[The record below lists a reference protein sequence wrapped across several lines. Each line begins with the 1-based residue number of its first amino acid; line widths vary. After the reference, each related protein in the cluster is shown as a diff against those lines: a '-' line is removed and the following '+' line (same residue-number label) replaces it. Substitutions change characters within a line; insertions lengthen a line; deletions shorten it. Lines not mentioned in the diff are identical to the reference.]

1 MIQLIG
7 EKEIYIR
14 PHLGKYMSFLL
25 EAVWFRTA

>member
-7 EKEIYIR
+7 EKEIYIH
-14 PHLGKYMSFLL
+14 PYLGKYMSFSL